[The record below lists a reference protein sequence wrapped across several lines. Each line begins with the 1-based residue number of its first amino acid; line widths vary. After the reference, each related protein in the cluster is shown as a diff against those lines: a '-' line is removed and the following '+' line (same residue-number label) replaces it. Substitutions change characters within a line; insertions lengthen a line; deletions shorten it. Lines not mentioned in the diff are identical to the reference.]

1 MGTYS
6 IHPLHCGVINSD
18 MTKGGLTYLVDEGVP
33 VSIPVVV
40 FVITADDPDDDRVA
54 VVDVGAEAGTVSGRE
69 IHGGG
74 PEPIRE
80 GLADLDLTPEDVDE
94 VVLTH
99 LHHDHAANVD
109 LFPDAEVFL
118 QRSEWAAAND
128 PLPPMERVYLD
139 RHIAAVEAADLTLV
153 DGGFRLSDG
162 LELLH
167 APGHTEG
174 MQAVLVETAA
184 GPHAI
189 VSDLVYCRQ
198 NLEPDV
204 TQITDVTGREVETTP
219 VDYDYLPPG
228 LHVSVTD
235 CYDSIDRIRERVGPN
250 GVFVGG
256 HDAGVLEGSYPR

>member
-1 MGTYS
+1 MDTYT
-6 IHPLHCGVINSD
+6 IHPLHCGVINSN

-40 FVITADDPDDDRVA
+40 FAITPDDPSDDRVV
-54 VVDVGAEAGTVSGRE
+54 VVDAGVEAGTVSGRAIE
-69 IHGGG
+69 GGG
-74 PEPIRE
+74 AEPIRE
-80 GLADLDLTPEDVDE
+80 RLATLDLAPADVDQL
-94 VVLTH
+94 VLTH
-99 LHHDHAANVD
+99 LHHDHAAHVD
-109 LFPDAEVFL
+109 LFPNAEVLL
-118 QRSEWAAAND
+118 QRREWVAAND

-139 RHIAAVEAADLTLV
+139 RHIDAVEAAELTLV
-153 DGGFRLSDG
+153 DGGFRLAEG
-162 LELLH
+162 LELIH

-204 TQITDVTGREVETTP
+204 PQITDVTGRVIETTP

-235 CYDSIDRIRERVGPN
+235 CYESIDRIRERVGPG
-250 GVFVGG
+250 GVLVGG
-256 HDAGVLEGSYPR
+256 HAVEVLDGPYPR